1 MGISNCAYL
10 NKLGDEITKSEY
22 YALNDI
28 EVIQSVTKGDWPTV
42 QDLSLIDAELNK
54 ILVLTDLRIPDNDK
68 IQSKDSHR

>member
-42 QDLSLIDAELNK
+42 QDL
-54 ILVLTDLRIPDNDK
+54 
-68 IQSKDSHR
+68 